1 MILTLDK
8 RMYIIIFCFFSAS
21 MIFHS
26 NLISLIIIDKMFGWF
41 SRCWGGF
48 GVNSQFER
56 ARVRSVITDWRVPED
71 ADLCGKN
78 LFIKF

>member
-1 MILTLDK
+1 
-8 RMYIIIFCFFSAS
+8 
-21 MIFHS
+21 
-26 NLISLIIIDKMFGWF
+26 MFGWF

-71 ADLCGKN
+71 ADLCGKKI
-78 LFIKF
+78 FIKF

>member
-1 MILTLDK
+1 MYQLDK
-8 RMYIIIFCFFSAS
+8 GKHIAIKSLSAVVIFL
-21 MIFHS
+21 S
-26 NLISLIIIDKMFGWF
+26 NLKSLIIIDKMFGWF

-71 ADLCGKN
+71 ADLCGN
-78 LFIKF
+78 ILFTKF